1 MNKSTISTLMISTL
15 LLNPQATAGMKD
27 DPLLT
32 MITIDQLE
40 KRDTSTGHP
49 LVWELQGWVGYDL
62 HKLTFKTE
70 GERVNSDTEAAELQI
85 LYSRAITPYW
95 DFQAG
100 IRHDFK
106 PEPTQN
112 WAIIG
117 FQGIAP
123 YFFETDASVFI
134 GESGQTAFRFEL
146 EYEMM
151 LTQRW
156 VLSPEIEVNLYGEN
170 DEARGVGAG
179 LSNMELGLRLRYEIR
194 REFAPY
200 IGINWERKFGNSAD
214 FAREEGEDGNDL
226 QVVVGIRAWF

>member
-1 MNKSTISTLMISTL
+1 MISTL
-15 LLNPQATAGMKD
+15 LLNPQATAGMQD

-70 GERVNSDTEAAELQI
+70 GERVNSDTEGAELQL

-112 WAIIG
+112 WAVIG
-117 FQGIAP
+117 FQGVAP
-123 YFFETDASVFI
+123 YFFEIDASVFI
-134 GESGQTAFRFEL
+134 GESGQTAFRFES

-170 DEARGVGAG
+170 DEARGIGSG
-179 LSNMELGLRLRYEIR
+179 FSDMELGLRLRYEVR

-214 FAREEGEDGNDL
+214 FSREEGKDANDL
-226 QVVVGIRAWF
+226 QVVLGIRAWF

>member
-1 MNKSTISTLMISTL
+1 MNKSTVSTLMISTL
-15 LLNPQATAGMKD
+15 LLSPQATAGMQD

-32 MITIDQLE
+32 MFTIDQLE
-40 KRDTSTGHP
+40 KRDASAGKP
-49 LVWELQGWVGYDL
+49 LVWEIQGWMGYDL

-70 GERVNSDTEAAELQI
+70 GERVNSDTEGAELQL

-112 WAIIG
+112 WTVIG
-117 FQGIAP
+117 FQGVAP
-123 YFFETDASVFI
+123 YFFEIDANVFI
-134 GESGQTAFRFEL
+134 GESGQTAFRFES

-170 DEARGVGAG
+170 DEARGIGSG
-179 LSNMELGLRLRYEIR
+179 FSDMELGLRLRYEVR

-214 FAREEGEDGNDL
+214 FSREEGEDTNDL
-226 QVVVGIRAWF
+226 QVVLGIRAWF

>member
-15 LLNPQATAGMKD
+15 LLSPQATAGMQD

-32 MITIDQLE
+32 MVTIDQLE
-40 KRDTSTGHP
+40 KRDASAGKP
-49 LVWELQGWVGYDL
+49 LVWEIQGWMGYDL

-70 GERVNSDTEAAELQI
+70 GERVNSDTEGAELQL

-112 WAIIG
+112 WAVIG
-117 FQGIAP
+117 FQGVAP
-123 YFFETDASVFI
+123 YFFEIDASVFI
-134 GESGQTAFRFEL
+134 GESGQTAFRFES

-170 DEARGVGAG
+170 DEARGIGSG
-179 LSNMELGLRLRYEIR
+179 FSDMELGLRLRYEVR

-214 FAREEGEDGNDL
+214 FSREEGEDTNDL
-226 QVVVGIRAWF
+226 QVVLGIRAWF

>member
-1 MNKSTISTLMISTL
+1 MNKSTVSTLMISTL
-15 LLNPQATAGMKD
+15 LLSPQATAGMQD

-32 MITIDQLE
+32 MVTIDQLE
-40 KRDTSTGHP
+40 KRDASAGKP
-49 LVWELQGWVGYDL
+49 LVWEIQGWMGYDL

-70 GERVNSDTEAAELQI
+70 GERVNSDTEGAELQL

-112 WAIIG
+112 WAVIG
-117 FQGIAP
+117 FQGVAP
-123 YFFETDASVFI
+123 YFFEIDASVFI
-134 GESGQTAFRFEL
+134 GESGQTAFRFES

-170 DEARGVGAG
+170 DEARGIGSG
-179 LSNMELGLRLRYEIR
+179 FSDMELGLRLRYEVR

-214 FAREEGEDGNDL
+214 FSREEGEDTNDL
-226 QVVVGIRAWF
+226 QVVLGIRAWF

>member
-1 MNKSTISTLMISTL
+1 MNKSTVSTLMISTL
-15 LLNPQATAGMKD
+15 LLNPQVTAGMQD

-62 HKLTFKTE
+62 HKLSFKTE
-70 GERVNSDTEAAELQI
+70 GERVNSDIEDAELQM
-85 LYSRAITPYW
+85 LYRRAITPYW

-106 PEPTQN
+106 PEPAQN
-112 WAIIG
+112 WAVIG

-123 YFFETDASVFI
+123 YFFETDTSVFI
-134 GESGQTAFRFEL
+134 GESGQTAFRLEL

-179 LSNMELGLRLRYEIR
+179 LSDMELRLRLRYEIR

-200 IGINWERKFGNSAD
+200 IGINWERKFGNSAN

-226 QVVVGIRAWF
+226 QIVIGIRAWF